1 MLTPRAQSLSWVI
14 RREGLQVSKRFSG
27 QTVLVTGAASGIG
40 RAIALAAGAEGAS
53 LVLGDVLAESLSDLA
68 LELRD
73 RGTAVHAARCDVTN
87 LSEIEA
93 LVSHGIAAL
102 GSIDVAFANAGILGT
117 PGDVWDRE
125 ESEFKR
131 ILDVNVTGTWRTIR
145 AVLPGMIQRRRG
157 NIVATASAAGVI
169 GPSGLAAYVASKHAV
184 VGLVKSTAMNVGAYG
199 IRVNAFCP
207 NMVDTPMLDKV
218 SEMIPGLRES
228 LSKQMPLGRV
238 PTAEEVARSAI
249 WLGSEESSF
258 VTGHPLL
265 VDGGLVAS

>member
-1 MLTPRAQSLSWVI
+1 M
-14 RREGLQVSKRFSG
+14 SKRFVG
-27 QTVLVTGAASGIG
+27 KTVLVTGAASGIG
-40 RAIALAAGAEGAS
+40 RAIALAAGAEGAR
-53 LVLGDVLAESLSDLA
+53 LVLGDVQVETLSDFA

-73 RGTAVHAARCDVTN
+73 RGIEVHAARCDVTS
-87 LSEIEA
+87 LGEIDA
-93 LVSHGIAAL
+93 LISNGAAAL
-102 GSIDVAFANAGILGT
+102 GPIDVVYANAGILGT

-125 ESEFKR
+125 EHEFKR
-131 ILDVNVTGTWRTIR
+131 VLDINVTGTWRTIR

-157 NIVATASAAGVI
+157 NIVATSSAAGVI

-184 VGLVKSTAMNVGAYG
+184 VGLVKSTAMNVAAYG

-207 NMVDTPMLDKV
+207 NMVDTPMLEKV
-218 SEMIPGLRES
+218 SQMVPGLRES
-228 LSKQMPLGRV
+228 LSKQTPLGRV

-249 WLGSEESSF
+249 WLGSDESSF